1 MLYETST
8 SHQKFILF
16 AKVNIIY
23 KTKNCNKFKSYFGEI
38 MLIKIFVRTFASTED
53 CELFESILETRW
65 PNLLQQVKGVRFRAM
80 KNPQTPNVSVV
91 LWEFP
96 DADSMRKIDKLID
109 ENIAK
114 YVKTLS
120 PKTIHFVGGV
130 TQDFGETT
138 F

>member
-1 MLYETST
+1 
-8 SHQKFILF
+8 
-16 AKVNIIY
+16 
-23 KTKNCNKFKSYFGEI
+23 
-38 MLIKIFVRTFASTED
+38 MLIKIFVRTFSSTED
-53 CELFESILETRW
+53 CELFELILETRW

-96 DADSMRKIDKLID
+96 DAESMKKIDKLID

-130 TQDFGETT
+130 TQDFGETIIEEVMRIIYEPNKRSRNHVPPPHHDSLPT
-138 F
+138 HPVVMFSF

>member
-1 MLYETST
+1 
-8 SHQKFILF
+8 
-16 AKVNIIY
+16 
-23 KTKNCNKFKSYFGEI
+23 
-38 MLIKIFVRTFASTED
+38 MLIKIFVRTFSSTED

-96 DADSMRKIDKLID
+96 DAESMKKIDKLIE

-114 YVKTLS
+114 YVKTLT

-130 TQDFGETT
+130 TQDFGEKKNVKPQLQEARYTT
-138 F
+138 NLQATPPQTYNALF

>member
-1 MLYETST
+1 
-8 SHQKFILF
+8 
-16 AKVNIIY
+16 
-23 KTKNCNKFKSYFGEI
+23 
-38 MLIKIFVRTFASTED
+38 MLIKIFVRTFPSAED

-65 PNLLQQVKGVRFRAM
+65 PNLLQEVKGVRFRAL

-96 DADSMRKIDKLID
+96 DNEAMKKIEKLIE

-114 YVKTLS
+114 YVKIFA
-120 PKTIHFVGGV
+120 PKTVNFVGAV
-130 TQDFGETT
+130 KQDFGETS

>member
-1 MLYETST
+1 
-8 SHQKFILF
+8 
-16 AKVNIIY
+16 
-23 KTKNCNKFKSYFGEI
+23 
-38 MLIKIFVRTFASTED
+38 MLIKIFVRTFPSTED

-96 DADSMRKIDKLID
+96 DNESMKKIEKLIE
-109 ENIAK
+109 ENISK

-120 PKTIHFVGGV
+120 PKTVHFVGAV
-130 TQDFGETT
+130 TQDFGETS

>member
-1 MLYETST
+1 
-8 SHQKFILF
+8 
-16 AKVNIIY
+16 
-23 KTKNCNKFKSYFGEI
+23 
-38 MLIKIFVRTFASTED
+38 MLIKIFVRTFSSTED

-80 KNPQTPNVSVV
+80 KNPKTPNVSVV

-96 DADSMRKIDKLID
+96 DAESMKKIDKLID

-130 TQDFGETT
+130 TQDLGETT

>member
-1 MLYETST
+1 
-8 SHQKFILF
+8 
-16 AKVNIIY
+16 
-23 KTKNCNKFKSYFGEI
+23 
-38 MLIKIFVRTFASTED
+38 MLIKIFVRTFSSTED

-65 PNLLQQVKGVRFRAM
+65 PSLLQQVKGVRFRAM
-80 KNPQTPNVSVV
+80 KNPKTPNVSVV

-96 DADSMRKIDKLID
+96 DAESMKKIDKLID